1 MRDFLISYRMPSQKK
16 SLLTRFLIWRL
27 KHISHK
33 QFIFIVSIVVGFMS
47 GMGAVLI
54 KNGTHFIQLLLEG
67 KVINDYHTAFYFIF
81 PIIGLTFTF
90 LILKYIVRNKPTQG
104 IPATLY
110 AISKKKG
117 IMKPFQMFGSLLAA
131 PITVGFGGSVG
142 LEGPTVATGAALS
155 SNLSRL
161 LHMNQAT
168 RTLLIGC
175 AAAGAM
181 SSIFKAPIAA
191 IIFAVEVFSLDLTL
205 VSLIPLLL
213 ASVSALI
220 TSYFFFGDDIL
231 LPFSIQ
237 DKFVLNDLPFYI
249 LLGIVAGFVS
259 IYFTETYE
267 RFQNFFEKI
276 GSPIKRLIIGG
287 LGIGIL
293 VYFIPPLYGEG
304 YDVINNLVQ
313 GHPEKALESNIFHLD
328 LNNVWIL
335 VSLLAGLVLFKVIAS
350 SLTFG
355 AGGVGGIFAP
365 TLFMGSI
372 MGFCLAKI
380 INNLGLFSHPISES
394 NFTLVGMTGLM
405 AGVLHAPLT
414 AIFLIAEVTGGYELF
429 LPLMITAAI
438 SFSITKYFVPHSV
451 YAMELGRKGELITHN
466 KDHAVLT
473 LMDIK
478 SVIEQ
483 NFVAIYANMTLGEI
497 VHGAIVKSNR
507 NIFPVI
513 DKETENLEGIIL
525 LDDLRPVMFDQTLY
539 NEVIARDLMQ
549 NAPAIITLGED
560 KMTEV
565 MKKFQDT
572 GAWNLPVILDG
583 KYYGFVS
590 KSKLLT
596 AYRRKLID
604 FSGKH

>member
-1 MRDFLISYRMPSQKK
+1 MSAQRRT
-16 SLLTRFLIWRL
+16 LLTRFLIWRL
-27 KHISHK
+27 KYISHK
-33 QFIFIVSIVVGFMS
+33 QFILIVSILVGFLS

-67 KVINDYHTAFYFIF
+67 KLIKEYHSAFYFIF
-81 PIIGLTFTF
+81 PIIGLTLTY
-90 LILKYIVRNKPTQG
+90 LILTYIIRNRPTQG
-104 IPATLY
+104 IPATLF
-110 AISKKKG
+110 AIAKKKG
-117 IMKPFQMFGSLLAA
+117 IMRRFQMYGSLLTA

-191 IIFAVEVFSLDLTL
+191 IIFAIEVFSLDLTL

-213 ASVSALI
+213 ASVSAII
-220 TSYFFFGDDIL
+220 TSYFFFGNDIL
-231 LPFSIQ
+231 LPFSIE
-237 DKFVLNDLPFYI
+237 DEFLLKDIPLYI
-249 LLGIVAGFVS
+249 LLGAVAGFVS

-267 RFQNFFEKI
+267 RFQKFFERI

-287 LGIGIL
+287 MGIGIL

-304 YDVINNLVQ
+304 FDVINNLVQ
-313 GHPEKALESNIFHLD
+313 GNPEKALENNFFDLD
-328 LNNVWIL
+328 LTNVWVMIA
-335 VSLLAGLVLFKVIAS
+335 LLGGLVVFKVIAS

-372 MGFCLAKI
+372 MGYCLAKI
-380 INNLGLFSHPISES
+380 LNATNLLATPVSES

-429 LPLMITAAI
+429 LPLMIAAAI
-438 SFSITKYFVPHSV
+438 SYSITKYFVPHSV

-473 LMDIK
+473 LMNIK
-478 SVIEQ
+478 SVVEQ
-483 NFVAIYANMTLGEI
+483 NFATLYPDMTLGEI
-497 VHGAIVKSNR
+497 VHQAVVKSNR

-513 DKETENLEGIIL
+513 HRDTGALEGIIL
-525 LDDLRPVMFDQTLY
+525 LDDLRPVMFDQSLY
-539 NEVIARDLMQ
+539 NEVTARHLMQ
-549 NAPAIITLGED
+549 NPPAIIILDED
-560 KMTEV
+560 KMTHV

-572 GAWNLPVILDG
+572 GAWNLPVTQDG

-604 FSGKH
+604 FSGK

>member
-1 MRDFLISYRMPSQKK
+1 MPGSNY
-16 SLLTRFLIWRL
+16 LNRFLIWRL
-27 KHISHK
+27 KYIPQK
-33 QFIFIVSIVVGFMS
+33 QFIYIVSILIGFLS
-47 GMGAVLI
+47 GLAAVII

-67 KVINDYHTAFYFIF
+67 TLIKDYHTTFYFIF
-81 PIIGLTFTF
+81 PIVGLALTY
-90 LILKYIVRNKPTQG
+90 LLLKYVIKARPSQG

-110 AISKKKG
+110 AISKRKG
-117 IMKPFQMFGSLLAA
+117 IMKKFQMYGSLIVA

-155 SNLSRL
+155 SNLSRVL
-161 LHMNQAT
+161 NLNQAT

-205 VSLIPLLL
+205 ISLIPLLL
-213 ASVSALI
+213 ASVSAII
-220 TSYFFFGDDIL
+220 TSYFFFGNDIL
-231 LPFSIQ
+231 LPFSIE
-237 DKFVLNDLPFYI
+237 DKFVLKDIPLYL
-249 LLGIVAGFVS
+249 LLGLIAGMVS
-259 IYFTETYE
+259 IYFTFIYE
-267 RFQNFFEKI
+267 WFQKLFEKW
-276 GSPIKRLIIGG
+276 GSPLKRLVIGG
-287 LGIGIL
+287 LGIGAL

-313 GHPEKALESNIFHLD
+313 GNPEVALQNNIFNLD
-328 LNNVWIL
+328 VSNVWVVIA
-335 VSLLAGLVLFKVIAS
+335 LLLGLVLFKVIAS

-372 MGFCLAKI
+372 LGYATAKI
-380 INNLGLFSHPISES
+380 INVLNIVSSPVSES

-429 LPLMITAAI
+429 LPLMITSAI
-438 SFSITKYFVPHSV
+438 SFTITKHFMPHSV
-451 YAMELGRKGELITHN
+451 YAMELGRKGELITHD

-473 LMDIK
+473 LMNVK

-483 NFVAIYANMTLGEI
+483 NFKSVHPKMTLGEI
-497 VHGAIVKSNR
+497 VDKAVIKSNR

-513 DKETENLEGIIL
+513 NAETRELEGIIL
-525 LDDLRPVMFDQTLY
+525 LDDLRPVMFDRSLY
-539 NEVIARDLMQ
+539 DDLTAQDLMKS
-549 NAPAIITLGED
+549 PPDVIHLGED
-560 KMTEV
+560 RMTTV
-565 MKKFQDT
+565 MQKFQDT
-572 GAWNLPVILDG
+572 AAWNLPVILDG
-583 KYYGFVS
+583 KYYGFIS

-596 AYRRKLID
+596 AYRKKLID
-604 FSGKH
+604 FSGK

>member
-1 MRDFLISYRMPSQKK
+1 MSVQNRTI
-16 SLLTRFLIWRL
+16 LTRFLIWRL
-27 KHISHK
+27 KHISHR
-33 QFIFIVSIVVGFMS
+33 QFLYILSIVVGFLS
-47 GMGAVLI
+47 GMCAVII
-54 KNGTHFIQLLLEG
+54 KNGTHIIQSVLEG
-67 KVINDYHTAFYFIF
+67 TLIRDYQTAFYFIF
-81 PIIGLTFTF
+81 PLLGFTIVYFII
-90 LILKYIVRNKPTQG
+90 KYLVKNTPTQG

-117 IMKPFQMFGSLLAA
+117 VMSSFQMYASLLLA

-142 LEGPTVATGAALS
+142 LEGPTVATGSAIS

-161 LHMNQAT
+161 LHMNQST

-191 IIFAVEVFSLDLTL
+191 IIFAVEVFSFDLTL

-213 ASVSALI
+213 ASVSAVI
-220 TSYFFFGDDIL
+220 TSYFFFGNDII
-231 LPFSIQ
+231 LPFSIT
-237 DKFVLNDLPFYI
+237 DKFTLSDIPVYA
-249 LLGIVAGFVS
+249 LLGVVAGFVS
-259 IYFTETYE
+259 LYFTITFE
-267 RFQNFFEKI
+267 RIQKFFDKI
-276 GSPIKRLIIGG
+276 ASPLKRLIIGG

-304 YDVINNLVQ
+304 FDMINALVN
-313 GHPEKALESNIFHLD
+313 GNTDPVLKHNIFHLD
-328 LNNVWIL
+328 IANPWIL
-335 VSLLAGLVLFKVIAS
+335 ISLLAGLVVFKVIAS

-355 AGGVGGIFAP
+355 AGGVGGIFSP

-372 MGFCLAKI
+372 MGFCTAKI
-380 INNLGLFSHPISES
+380 INATHLLSNPVSES

-414 AIFLIAEVTGGYELF
+414 AIFLIAEVTAGYQLII
-429 LPLMITAAI
+429 PLMITAAI
-438 SFSITKYFVPHSV
+438 SFTITKYFSPHSV

-473 LMDIK
+473 LLNLENIVEK
-478 SVIEQ
+478 
-483 NFVAIYANMTLGEI
+483 NFVILEPKMTLGEI
-497 VHGAIVKSNR
+497 VHQAVVKSKR
-507 NIFPVI
+507 NIFPVVN
-513 DKETENLEGIIL
+513 KETRSLEGIIL
-525 LDDLRPVMFDQTLY
+525 LDDLRPVMFDQSLY
-539 NEVIARDLMQ
+539 DELKAEDLMK
-549 NAPAIITLGED
+549 NPAAIILLEKD
-560 KMTEV
+560 KTTEV

-572 GAWNLPVILDG
+572 GSWNLPVLSNG
-583 KYYGFVS
+583 TYCGFIS

-604 FSGKH
+604 YAEK